1 MFLKYLLMIILTG
14 FIFPANAQDLAEVDM
29 LNPRQPL
36 ENLVTGG
43 QPSEDDFKKFAD
55 QGFGLV
61 INLRRP
67 CEFDDFDEAL
77 VVESLGMKYI
87 NIPVNGMED
96 LSTENAALLHEALES
111 FDGPI
116 VLHCRS
122 GMRASGLLG
131 VEGYLFHD
139 LSKDEAIEL
148 GSKAHMSH
156 VEDAIEN
163 TIVTLEENK

>member
-1 MFLKYLLMIILTG
+1 MILRYFLILV
-14 FIFPANAQDLAEVDM
+14 FIAFSGPVWAEDLAEVDM

-43 QPSEDDFKKFAD
+43 QPSEDDLEKFAD
-55 QGFGLV
+55 EGFGLV

-67 CEFDDFDEAL
+67 GEFDEFDEGR

-87 NIPVNGMED
+87 NIPVNGMKD
-96 LSTENAALLHEALES
+96 LSSENAALLHDALES

-131 VEGYLFHD
+131 LRATYFM
-139 LSKDEAIEL
+139 I
-148 GSKAHMSH
+148 
-156 VEDAIEN
+156 
-163 TIVTLEENK
+163 